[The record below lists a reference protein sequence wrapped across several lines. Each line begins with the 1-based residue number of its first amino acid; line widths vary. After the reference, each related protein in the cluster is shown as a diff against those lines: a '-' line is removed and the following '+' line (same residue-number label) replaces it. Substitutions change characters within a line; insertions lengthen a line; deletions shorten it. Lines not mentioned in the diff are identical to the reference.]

1 VRRATKLAN
10 FREHPRLL
18 KKSLA
23 YGSVVSIQVQNTY
36 YPVQNTTEPRL
47 EAPER
52 RSENSTR
59 VFFNSLTPSRHSGE

>member
-1 VRRATKLAN
+1 
-10 FREHPRLL
+10 
-18 KKSLA
+18 
-23 YGSVVSIQVQNTY
+23 VVSNQVQNTY